1 MESKVKVITLVAF
14 IGALIALVGVFM
26 PWMTSGP
33 FSISGW
39 EFITD
44 DGEAAASVFA
54 LIALISTIIALAVS
68 ALDLLNVKITEP
80 VLIYMLLMVQG
91 IVIAVMV
98 FMAVYDQ
105 FLAIENLG
113 YSTENIS
120 YGFGAFVSII
130 GGVLV
135 AVAGAISVIGAI
147 KLIKK

>member
-1 MESKVKVITLVAF
+1 MELKVKVVILIAF
-14 IGALIALVGVFM
+14 IGALVALAGVFM

-54 LIALISTIIALAVS
+54 LIALISVILALVFTV
-68 ALDLLNVKITEP
+68 LDLLNMKITEP
-80 VLIYMLLMVQG
+80 VLIYMFLMVQG

-120 YGFGAFVSII
+120 YGFGAIVSII

-135 AVAGAISVIGAI
+135 AVAGVISIIGAI
-147 KLIKK
+147 KK

>member
-1 MESKVKVITLVAF
+1 MELKVKVVILIAF
-14 IGALIALVGVFM
+14 IGALVALAGVFM

-33 FSISGW
+33 LSISGW

-54 LIALISTIIALAVS
+54 LIALISVILALVFTV
-68 ALDLLNVKITEP
+68 LDLLNVKITEP
-80 VLIYMLLMVQG
+80 VLIYMFLMVQG

-98 FMAVYDQ
+98 FMSVYDQ

-120 YGFGAFVSII
+120 YGFGAIVSII

-135 AVAGAISVIGAI
+135 AVAGVISIIGAI
-147 KLIKK
+147 KK